1 MPADFPAIEP
11 TERSWTFGSFG
22 MSEAAA
28 VGGGNVRFSHASE
41 AVGQVLTLTF
51 EELTAAEVEQIRDHH
66 NDQQGGLLSFELPAI
81 IWQGHASTTD
91 VAEATDRW
99 IYNAPPEEPTAPG
112 GFATVTVE
120 LRCVG
125 PEIGDGLDL

>member
-11 TERSWTFGSFG
+11 TARAWTFGSFG

-28 VGGGNVRFSHASE
+28 VGSGNVRFSHASE
-41 AVGQVLTLTF
+41 VVGQALTLTF
-51 EELTAAEVEQIRDHH
+51 EELTASEVEQIRDHY
-66 NDQQGGLLSFELPAI
+66 NGQLGGVLSFHLPAI
-81 IWQGHASTTD
+81 IWQGHASATD

-99 IYNAPPEEPTAPG
+99 IYSAPPEEPSAPG

-125 PEIGDGLDL
+125 PEVGSVWDV